1 MSILDRARVIG
12 TYNQVNRAAQYTR
25 EDPRELLRA
34 VNEAW
39 TKIRTLEKELG
50 KKDAAIAELREK
62 LRRSQIVNVT
72 LTSIITALAF
82 KGLEYLFQFV
92 R

>member
-1 MSILDRARVIG
+1 MSILDKARVIG
-12 TYNQVNRAAQYTR
+12 TYNQINRAAQYTR

-50 KKDAAIAELREK
+50 KKDAAIAELRDK

-72 LTSIITALAF
+72 LTSIITGLAF
-82 KGLEYLFQFV
+82 KGIELLFQLL